1 LPTSHELGLVL
12 WSEGD
17 FTIPIPRAFPNEE
30 RQSRCATSQ
39 ITFRESTF
47 PPRYGFV
54 GFREYP
60 AGDRKNHIILN
71 SVFRSSLPEV
81 TQSRLEAIEIHFGHC
96 CLSRLPKYTLT
107 RICAV
112 EYTQEMES
120 VFEIIAEPN
129 RRAILSLLVSSQQSV
144 GEIER
149 QLRMS
154 QPTVSKHLRVLRDA
168 GFVESTVDAQ
178 RRLYRLK
185 PEPFREVDTWLAQ
198 FRRFWST
205 HVDALERYLDR
216 MDPSTPTKRKTKEK
230 TTRPKPRA

>member
-1 LPTSHELGLVL
+1 VHPAAETV
-12 WSEGD
+12 
-17 FTIPIPRAFPNEE
+17 FTPSP
-30 RQSRCATSQ
+30 
-39 ITFRESTF
+39 
-47 PPRYGFV
+47 
-54 GFREYP
+54 
-60 AGDRKNHIILN
+60 L
-71 SVFRSSLPEV
+71 
-81 TQSRLEAIEIHFGHC
+81 
-96 CLSRLPKYTLT
+96 YTLT
-107 RICAV
+107 RTCSM
-112 EYTQEMES
+112 EYIKSVES

-185 PEPFREVDTWLAQ
+185 PEPFQEMDAWLAQ

-205 HVDALERYLDR
+205 HVDALERHLDR
-216 MDPSTPTKRKTKEK
+216 MDQSTPTKGKTKEK
-230 TTRPKPRA
+230 TARPKPRT